1 MHPIT
6 QALYTLYKTK
16 FLKHVFTF
24 FFPAPREIV
33 ARGSLYVAAY
43 NKALEE
49 GETRVMRLPVML
61 IGQARSGKTSLRKSL
76 KKQKF
81 DEKEPSTDGIERDPS
96 YFSVTNEIM
105 SSEETKEEQDVE
117 SAVSFHNR
125 AANFMVDETVKGTR
139 RPNPVYSNSPKL
151 EDSDVKEDMLAQPQ
165 DNFVE
170 ATEEKS
176 EKLFKTDKESNN
188 KNRVNEVPEKAA
200 ACYVKMINDTKREDK
215 DNVYF
220 SVWDFGGQSVYYTT
234 HPIFL
239 TGKAIYLLVYDLTK
253 DPEGIAEHIE
263 KQGVFRRKVDNEC
276 RKTNQDY
283 LHFWLSSV
291 SALEIQN
298 MGHPDSTKRGNLPKK
313 LPPVILVCTHAD
325 VVGESAEEIAAQVY
339 DSLEAKPY
347 GEHLYKKYFVVDNTK
362 SGSADECKDVQELRD
377 EWLEIAKQHPHMQC
391 KIPIKW
397 LQFEEALMGKTD
409 HFISLDEARR
419 IARDE
424 CGIKDEQQFKT
435 SLSFLHDLRILIHFD
450 DTPKLEDMV
459 ILDPQW
465 LIDLFRKVIT
475 VKPYERKSDEPQY
488 KELWKKL
495 QNKGVLEEQL
505 IQVAWRNFTDE
516 TKEILI
522 VIMEKFGLLCPMPS
536 VGEEKRYLVPS
547 MLMSPPGDKTKELL
561 LPATIPHV
569 FIRFRRVSRQEY
581 VQVPLGLF
589 ERLVVKFLAWCIE
602 KQFTPLYEDMYQNFV
617 RFPVGSKRYSVILCC
632 NSSSVQVVLYEDPVS
647 SSEKPYVADCD
658 RVLDQL
664 ETVLQSLRE
673 ECFWLKTIE
682 WEFSVICPVCCEQR
696 SGKYYCKG
704 CKEEESLHFL
714 SEAELQ
720 DEQGRICRKNTLTKE
735 EIVPVEGFAFW
746 FRSLRKQV
754 NYLEGNFTSD
764 LIN

>member
-1 MHPIT
+1 M
-6 QALYTLYKTK
+6 
-16 FLKHVFTF
+16 
-24 FFPAPREIV
+24 E
-33 ARGSLYVAAY
+33 VAAY

-49 GETRVMRLPVML
+49 GETGVMRLPVML
-61 IGQARSGKTSLRKSL
+61 IGQARSGKTCLKKSL
-76 KKQKF
+76 KKERF
-81 DEKEPSTDGIERDPS
+81 DEQEPITDGIERDPS
-96 YFSVTNEIM
+96 YFSVTNEVM

-117 SAVSFHNR
+117 AFSFLNR
-125 AANFMVDETVKGTR
+125 VAKFMVHEIKKGTSE
-139 RPNPVYSNSPKL
+139 PNLVYSKSPKL
-151 EDSDVKEDMLAQPQ
+151 EDSDVTEDILAQPQ
-165 DNFVE
+165 DNFAE
-170 ATEEKS
+170 APTEEQS
-176 EKLFKTDKESNN
+176 EKLFQPDKESNN
-188 KNRVNEVPEKAA
+188 KNRVEEIPEKAV
-200 ACYVKMINDTKREDK
+200 ACFVKMIRNTKREDK
-215 DNVYF
+215 DKVYF
-220 SVWDFGGQSVYYTT
+220 SVWDFGGQSVYYNT

-253 DPEGIAEHIE
+253 DPEGIAEPIE
-263 KQGVFRRKVDNEC
+263 KQGVFRRKVDSEC

-298 MGHPDSTKRGNLPKK
+298 MGHSESTSRGKLPKR

-325 VVGESAEEIAAQVY
+325 IAGESAEEIAAQVY
-339 DSLEAKPY
+339 ESLEAKPY

-362 SGSADECKDVQELRD
+362 SGSAEECEDVQELRD
-377 EWLEIAKQHPHMQC
+377 EWLEIAKHHPHMQS

-397 LQFEEALMGKTD
+397 LQFEEALMGKKD

-435 SLSFLHDLRILIHFD
+435 SLNFLHDLKILIHFD

-459 ILDPQW
+459 ILDLQW

-475 VKPYERKSDEPQY
+475 VKPYERKSDEPQC

-495 QNKGVLEEQL
+495 QNKGVLEEKL

-589 ERLVVKFLAWCIE
+589 ERLVVRFLAWCIE
-602 KQFTPLYEDMYQNFV
+602 MQFTPLYEDMYQNFV
-617 RFPVGSKRYSVILCC
+617 TFPVGSKGYSVILCC
-632 NSSSVQVVLYEDPVS
+632 NSSSVQVVLYEDPGS
-647 SSEKPYVADCD
+647 SIEKPDVADCD
-658 RVLDQL
+658 IVLDHL

-696 SGKYYCKG
+696 SASTIVKVAK
-704 CKEEESLHFL
+704 KKSL
-714 SEAELQ
+714 
-720 DEQGRICRKNTLTKE
+720 
-735 EIVPVEGFAFW
+735 
-746 FRSLRKQV
+746 
-754 NYLEGNFTSD
+754 FTSFPRPSCKMSKVEYAERI
-764 LIN
+764 L

>member
-1 MHPIT
+1 MCIILCIQLHKHFIRFVKKN
-6 QALYTLYKTK
+6 YKTCFHLF
-16 FLKHVFTF
+16 FLV
-24 FFPAPREIV
+24 PPEII
-33 ARGSLYVAAY
+33 ARGPFQVAAY

-61 IGQARSGKTSLRKSL
+61 IGQARSGKTSLKKSL
-76 KKQKF
+76 KKEKF
-81 DEKEPSTDGIERDPS
+81 DEKEPSTDEIERDPS

-105 SSEETKEEQDVE
+105 SSEETKEKQDVE
-117 SAVSFHNR
+117 SFSFPNR
-125 AANFMVDETVKGTR
+125 VAKFMVHEIKKGKSE
-139 RPNPVYSNSPKL
+139 PNLVYSNSPKL
-151 EDSDVKEDMLAQPQ
+151 EDSDVKEDILAQPQ
-165 DNFVE
+165 DNFAE
-170 ATEEKS
+170 APTEEQS
-176 EKLFKTDKESNN
+176 EKLFQTDEESNN
-188 KNRVNEVPEKAA
+188 KNRVEEVPEKAV

-215 DNVYF
+215 DKVYF
-220 SVWDFGGQSVYYTT
+220 SVWDFGGQSVYYNT

-253 DPEGIAEHIE
+253 DPEGIAEPIE
-263 KQGVFRRKVDNEC
+263 KQGVFRRKVDSEC

-298 MGHPDSTKRGNLPKK
+298 MGHSESTIRGKLPKR

-325 VVGESAEEIAAQVY
+325 IAGESAEEIAAQVY
-339 DSLEAKPY
+339 GSLEAKPY

-362 SGSADECKDVQELRD
+362 SGSAEECKDVQELRD
-377 EWLEIAKQHPHMQC
+377 EWLEIAKHHPHMQS

-397 LQFEEALMGKTD
+397 SQFEETLMGKND

-435 SLSFLHDLRILIHFD
+435 SLNFLHDLRILIHFD
-450 DTPKLEDMV
+450 DAPKLENMV

-475 VKPYERKSDEPQY
+475 VKPFERKSDEPQY
-488 KELWKKL
+488 KELWKRL
-495 QNKGVLEEQL
+495 QDKGVLEEQL

-569 FIRFRRVSRQEY
+569 FIRFRRVSHQEY

-589 ERLVVKFLAWCIE
+589 ERLVVKFLA
-602 KQFTPLYEDMYQNFV
+602 
-617 RFPVGSKRYSVILCC
+617 
-632 NSSSVQVVLYEDPVS
+632 
-647 SSEKPYVADCD
+647 
-658 RVLDQL
+658 
-664 ETVLQSLRE
+664 
-673 ECFWLKTIE
+673 
-682 WEFSVICPVCCEQR
+682 
-696 SGKYYCKG
+696 
-704 CKEEESLHFL
+704 
-714 SEAELQ
+714 
-720 DEQGRICRKNTLTKE
+720 
-735 EIVPVEGFAFW
+735 
-746 FRSLRKQV
+746 
-754 NYLEGNFTSD
+754 
-764 LIN
+764 